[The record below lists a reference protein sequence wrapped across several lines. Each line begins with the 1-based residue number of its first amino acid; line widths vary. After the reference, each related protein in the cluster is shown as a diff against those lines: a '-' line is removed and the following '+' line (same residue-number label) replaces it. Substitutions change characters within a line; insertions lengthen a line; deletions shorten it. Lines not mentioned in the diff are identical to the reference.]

1 MCSSHY
7 ILFKILHL
15 ELGALPLPS
24 HSSGWN
30 ILKMWGSDSRRT
42 VDDTKVARGDY
53 CRNDT
58 FLSCDKTELI
68 LSNPHLLQ
76 QQGGKQRKDKAQ
88 GGKRAINPNQS
99 CCFFILFFFPV
110 PSLFLPLLLLLCC
123 ISICTS
129 VPQLGNT
136 FPNHPL
142 PFFALFPPCFLRSNQ
157 NRTLS
162 FLVKMSHPSP
172 RILFPPFI

>member
-42 VDDTKVARGDY
+42 VDDTKVVARGDY

-76 QQGGKQRKDKAQ
+76 QQGGKQWKDKAQ

-99 CCFFILFFFPV
+99 CCFFILFFFFLFRLSSCLYYCSSV
-110 PSLFLPLLLLLCC
+110 VFLSVHRSPSSAILSPSILFLSSLCSHLVFCAFLLIKTEHC
-123 ISICTS
+123 
-129 VPQLGNT
+129 
-136 FPNHPL
+136 
-142 PFFALFPPCFLRSNQ
+142 
-157 NRTLS
+157 LS
-162 FLVKMSHPSP
+162 W
-172 RILFPPFI
+172 